1 MLLLSFLVLSIII
14 GWIRG
19 GELSRFQNINLKRL
33 WILIIS
39 LGLQLFIILFGMNN
53 VTFALDYI
61 KELYILSY
69 VFLVIYLL
77 LNITNRQLVIVFVGV
92 ILNGLAFIFNN
103 GKMPVSVEGL
113 KLAGLNN
120 VVDLVEA
127 NKLALYAPLTDGTKY
142 GFLSK
147 LIIIQKPFPY
157 NAVLS
162 IGDVVIALGL
172 FIFIQSVMLDLVND
186 RHSGLSF
193 R

>member
-19 GELSRFQNINLKRL
+19 GEISRFQNINLKRL

-92 ILNGLAFIFNN
+92 IFNGLAFIFNN

-113 KLAGLNN
+113 KLAGLYN

-157 NAVLS
+157 NTVLS

-172 FIFIQSVMLDLVND
+172 FIFIQSVMLDLVNE

>member
-120 VVDLVEA
+120 VVDLVAA